1 MHIIRVFTVLVIYIF
16 HSLSFR
22 VIVIGGGAGGRGE
35 EGEGGET
42 IALRRSNNRIDDE
55 EELIS

>member
-35 EGEGGET
+35 T
-42 IALRRSNNRIDDE
+42 IALRRWNNRIDDE